1 MGDTVNIAVG
11 EVLHE
16 TDLAFLLEIDGD
28 EIWIPKSVINFDE
41 SEEIEVGNI
50 LLEISVAQWFADK
63 EGLA

>member
-1 MGDTVNIAVG
+1 MDTVNIAVG

-16 TDLAFLLEIDGD
+16 TDLAFLLDIDGD

-50 LLEISVAQWFADK
+50 MLEISIAQWFADK
-63 EGLA
+63 EGIA

>member
-1 MGDTVNIAVG
+1 MDTVNIAVG

-50 LLEISVAQWFADK
+50 MLEISIAQWFADK